1 MLETIQRFIESDT
14 FSVKNEG
21 ILARRDYYD
30 DERYI
35 IFHIQSPEV
44 AGTLNIAVSDDG
56 EFYAAQYEYNGNT
69 VDVYFASA
77 TRQNRT
83 IRVGIGSGDDYR
95 YEFLP
100 DWSLDNTSDT
110 FDCIM
115 DGIGVSQAKHRG
127 DVYADIVRGELC

>member
-1 MLETIQRFIESDT
+1 MLETIRRFIEAET
-14 FSVKNEG
+14 FSVKSEG
-21 ILARRDYYD
+21 IFAKRDYYN

-35 IFHIQSPEV
+35 IFHVQTPEV
-44 AGTLNIAVSDDG
+44 VGVLNIAMSDDG

-69 VDVYFASA
+69 VDIYFANA
-77 TRQNRT
+77 TKQKRT
-83 IRVGIGSGDDYR
+83 IRVGVGSGDDYR

-127 DVYADIVRGELC
+127 DVYEFIERSEVV